1 MLAKFYQNSVLKK
14 PSLILVLLLI
24 CLCLFGYYSKNFR
37 LDASSETLLI
47 EGDPDLKYL
56 NEIND
61 RYGAKEFLVLTYT
74 PKVSMIDESSIRSLL
89 NLKKEIQELNWVHS
103 VITLLDIPLLSSSDE
118 PLIERL
124 QNYSTLTTQGI
135 DKERGFNEIL
145 NSPVFRNFVISED
158 GKTSGIIVYLKTKDK
173 KTYSTLRLVV
183 AAIKDLLIAKKL
195 KDKQTL
201 PDNDLISLLK
211 KMVKQRNDS
220 CEAYKK
226 GGRNELFE
234 NEMSEIKII
243 NQFLP
248 KQLSEEETKK
258 ICLDTIKAVK
268 ANSVKDMGKV
278 MGALKKEYSD
288 VLDFSKVSKI
298 IKDNLN

>member
-1 MLAKFYQNSVLKK
+1 M
-14 PSLILVLLLI
+14 SLQ
-24 CLCLFGYYSKNFR
+24 SKI
-37 LDASSETLLI
+37 ET
-47 EGDPDLKYL
+47 KL
-56 NEIND
+56 NE
-61 RYGAKEFLVLTYT
+61 A
-74 PKVSMIDESSIRSLL
+74 
-89 NLKKEIQELNWVHS
+89 LKN
-103 VITLLDIPLLSSSDE
+103 
-118 PLIERL
+118 
-124 QNYSTLTTQGI
+124 
-135 DKERGFNEIL
+135 
-145 NSPVFRNFVISED
+145 
-158 GKTSGIIVYLKTKDK
+158 KDK

-226 GGRNELFE
+226 GGRNELVE

-243 NQFLP
+243 NEFLP
-248 KQLSEEETKK
+248 KQLSEDETKK
-258 ICLDTIKAVK
+258 ICLDTIKAVG

-298 IKDNLN
+298 IKENLN

>member
-1 MLAKFYQNSVLKK
+1 MSLQNK
-14 PSLILVLLLI
+14 I
-24 CLCLFGYYSKNFR
+24 
-37 LDASSETLLI
+37 ET
-47 EGDPDLKYL
+47 KL
-56 NEIND
+56 NE
-61 RYGAKEFLVLTYT
+61 A
-74 PKVSMIDESSIRSLL
+74 
-89 NLKKEIQELNWVHS
+89 
-103 VITLLDIPLLSSSDE
+103 
-118 PLIERL
+118 
-124 QNYSTLTTQGI
+124 
-135 DKERGFNEIL
+135 
-145 NSPVFRNFVISED
+145 
-158 GKTSGIIVYLKTKDK
+158 LKTQDK

-234 NEMSEIKII
+234 NEMSEIRII

-248 KQLSEEETKK
+248 KQLSEDETKK
-258 ICLDTIKAVK
+258 ICLDTIKAVG

-298 IKDNLN
+298 IKENLN

>member
-1 MLAKFYQNSVLKK
+1 MSLQNKIEAK
-14 PSLILVLLLI
+14 
-24 CLCLFGYYSKNFR
+24 
-37 LDASSETLLI
+37 
-47 EGDPDLKYL
+47 L
-56 NEIND
+56 NE
-61 RYGAKEFLVLTYT
+61 A
-74 PKVSMIDESSIRSLL
+74 
-89 NLKKEIQELNWVHS
+89 
-103 VITLLDIPLLSSSDE
+103 
-118 PLIERL
+118 
-124 QNYSTLTTQGI
+124 
-135 DKERGFNEIL
+135 
-145 NSPVFRNFVISED
+145 
-158 GKTSGIIVYLKTKDK
+158 LKTQDK

-201 PDNDLISLLK
+201 SDNDLISLLK

-248 KQLSEEETKK
+248 KQLSEDETKK
-258 ICLDTIKAVK
+258 ICLDAIKAVK
-268 ANSVKDMGKV
+268 ASSVKDMGKV